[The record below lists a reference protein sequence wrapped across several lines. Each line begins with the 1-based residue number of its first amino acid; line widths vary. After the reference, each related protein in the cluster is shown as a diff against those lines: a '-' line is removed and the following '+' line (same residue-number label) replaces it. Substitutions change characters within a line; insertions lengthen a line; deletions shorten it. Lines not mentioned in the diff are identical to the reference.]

1 MRAYLDGHGPE
12 AWCADFGTWCLR
24 RAGFPEPTWNRSYC
38 PSWLEAARGGL
49 AGMRVLGVG
58 EPLEAGLVVL
68 YDWGHDGVVD
78 HFGLLSRVTGSQ
90 TFAAIEGNTSP
101 TSDSNGGAVMERSRS
116 RSDVGAFIKLPQVPA
131 PARVLPHDGTLRLE
145 IGEGAWA
152 GWDECRNR
160 LINISRNG
168 LNPATRCAIAWNH
181 HSWRGAHDVAGV
193 ARHLVREFRL

>member
-1 MRAYLDGHGPE
+1 MGLTYGAAALPIARCEIGVKEHPPGSNDGPRVRAYLDGHGPE

-90 TFAAIEGNTSP
+90 TFAAIEGNVANKDTGDP
-101 TSDSNGGAVMERSRS
+101 ACEHYHRMPQDVVMMKALGLDAYR
-116 RSDVGAFIKLPQVPA
+116 F
-131 PARVLPHDGTLRLE
+131 DGLE
-145 IGEGAWA
+145 LLYDIATPIPLGEAA
-152 GWDECRNR
+152 
-160 LINISRNG
+160 
-168 LNPATRCAIAWNH
+168 
-181 HSWRGAHDVAGV
+181 
-193 ARHLVREFRL
+193 